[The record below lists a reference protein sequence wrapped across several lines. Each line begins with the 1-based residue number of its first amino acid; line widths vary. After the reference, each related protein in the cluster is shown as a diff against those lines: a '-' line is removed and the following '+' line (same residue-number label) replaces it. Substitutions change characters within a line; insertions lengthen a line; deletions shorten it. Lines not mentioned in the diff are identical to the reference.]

1 MSEKRSGT
9 ACERLCRDSPCE
21 AFFVFCKVYV
31 CRFILEKEGDM
42 MKRNLLKGMAAVLAA
57 AALTAV
63 FAGCGGNKKDN
74 GAAGKTA
81 DASSVKIGFITAY
94 TGPGAAYGVAMKE
107 GVDLAVE
114 EINNNPKT
122 KVKIDL
128 KTYDTKL
135 VKAEAINAMK
145 KAIEQDKVLAVEGPM
160 TSGEMFAAGPI
171 AQQSKVVA
179 FGTGTTAPKITDIG
193 DYIFR
198 NAIPGKLAIPV
209 TLEKAQAK
217 LGFKKVAVM
226 YSNNNDQMVGENEIY
241 QEVFKKMGVEVVDT
255 ETFADK
261 DTDFSAQLTKIQA
274 SNPDVIAIAGLYQE
288 GSLIVK
294 KAREMGM
301 TQPIIGNNGCGKS
314 TLIKAVMQLIP
325 YTGTCEILNSHQ
337 FHDTGFIPLKNMW
350 RKSK

>member
-1 MSEKRSGT
+1 
-9 ACERLCRDSPCE
+9 
-21 AFFVFCKVYV
+21 
-31 CRFILEKEGDM
+31 
-42 MKRNLLKGMAAVLAA
+42 
-57 AALTAV
+57 
-63 FAGCGGNKKDN
+63 
-74 GAAGKTA
+74 
-81 DASSVKIGFITAY
+81 
-94 TGPGAAYGVAMKE
+94 
-107 GVDLAVE
+107 
-114 EINNNPKT
+114 
-122 KVKIDL
+122 
-128 KTYDTKL
+128 
-135 VKAEAINAMK
+135 
-145 KAIEQDKVLAVEGPM
+145 M

-288 GSLIVK
+288 GLHCKES
-294 KAREMGM
+294 
-301 TQPIIGNNGCGKS
+301 P
-314 TLIKAVMQLIP
+314 
-325 YTGTCEILNSHQ
+325 
-337 FHDTGFIPLKNMW
+337 
-350 RKSK
+350 

>member
-1 MSEKRSGT
+1 MKKN
-9 ACERLCRDSPCE
+9 
-21 AFFVFCKVYV
+21 FV
-31 CRFILEKEGDM
+31 
-42 MKRNLLKGMAAVLAA
+42 KGMAAVLAA

-63 FAGCGGNKKDN
+63 FSGCGGNKKDN

-209 TLEKAQAK
+209 TLEKHRR
-217 LGFKKVAVM
+217 
-226 YSNNNDQMVGENEIY
+226 S
-241 QEVFKKMGVEVVDT
+241 
-255 ETFADK
+255 
-261 DTDFSAQLTKIQA
+261 
-274 SNPDVIAIAGLYQE
+274 
-288 GSLIVK
+288 
-294 KAREMGM
+294 
-301 TQPIIGNNGCGKS
+301 
-314 TLIKAVMQLIP
+314 
-325 YTGTCEILNSHQ
+325 
-337 FHDTGFIPLKNMW
+337 
-350 RKSK
+350 